1 MDLSVDTVV
10 HKTGSNHY
18 IWRRGYDAYTAVQ
31 KTGINRYI
39 WKGGYDADT
48 AVHKTG
54 INRYI
59 GKRGYDADT
68 AVHRTGIK
76 RYIGNRGYR
85 YAYRGFS
92 WTRCKIPLWT
102 AVYRGYR
109 IDTALLFDETVVFVK
124 SFLRGYN

>member
-1 MDLSVDTVV
+1 MVLSVDTAV
-10 HKTGSNHY
+10 HKTGSN
-18 IWRRGYDAYTAVQ
+18 
-31 KTGINRYI
+31 RYI
-39 WKGGYDADT
+39 WKRGYDADT

-59 GKRGYDADT
+59 WTRCYDADT
-68 AVHRTGIK
+68 AVHKTDINRYIRQRGNDADTVVHKTGIN
-76 RYIGNRGYR
+76 RYIGNRGYG

-109 IDTALLFDETVVFVK
+109 IDTALLYDETAVFVK
-124 SFLRGYN
+124 RFFCG